1 MRVVLALL
9 IFAVFSWAEDTFN
22 GSVEIFSIDSNYAG
36 ELKINDKTTAW
47 LDHPTQDGVKIA
59 IIPIGYYAKDDI
71 NITNSLNN
79 QSNLTILKVKQ
90 KNYKKESITVAPSKA
105 TPPKSVMNRIEKE
118 RKEAIEIYKTFSP
131 NLLVNSEFISPMSSF
146 ITSEYGNARVFNG
159 SIKSYH
165 SGVDYRAA
173 IGQKVVSAND
183 GIVRIA
189 KDRYYAGNSVV
200 IDHGGGIYTQYYH
213 LDRIDVKVGQK
224 VTKGEKIG
232 LSGASGRVSGP
243 HLHFGIIV
251 RNTQVDPLIFIE
263 KFNLIF

>member
-1 MRVVLALL
+1 M
-9 IFAVFSWAEDTFN
+9 
-22 GSVEIFSIDSNYAG
+22 SI
-36 ELKINDKTTAW
+36 
-47 LDHPTQDGVKIA
+47 
-59 IIPIGYYAKDDI
+59 
-71 NITNSLNN
+71 NSLNS
-79 QSNLTILKVKQ
+79 SNNLANSLQ
-90 KNYKKESITVAPSKA
+90 
-105 TPPKSVMNRIEKE
+105 IEKE

-263 KFNLIF
+263 KFNSIKVY